1 VSEGRDPN
9 PLVERVDALLKRH
22 RDATGMGEDDVPV
35 LTEVVDAAARVA
47 VPPAGADALAAEIER
62 AVLERLAPEIEDMVR
77 SAVREA
83 VVRAL
88 APAREPGTPGS

>member
-1 VSEGRDPN
+1 MSETREPN

-22 RDATGMGEDDVPV
+22 RDATGKGEDDVPV
-35 LTEVVDAAARVA
+35 LTDVVEAVA
-47 VPPAGADALAAEIER
+47 SLRAPPAGTDALAAEIER
-62 AVLERLAPEIEDMVR
+62 AVLERLAPQIEDMVR

-88 APAREPGTPGS
+88 APRGPGSAGS